1 MPPRT
6 APPSSASGNRIP
18 LYIALFVAVAALAI
32 VGLRL
37 SRSNAPAV
45 NQPASA
51 PAPASQQPFPSEAN
65 SKDKPAEQA
74 PPTQMPP
81 GVYNG

>member
-6 APPSSASGNRIP
+6 APPSGNNGNRIP

-37 SRSNAPAV
+37 TKNAPTSA
-45 NQPASA
+45 QPVAA
-51 PAPASQQPFPSEAN
+51 PAPNSQQPFPSDPT
-65 SKDKPAEQA
+65 SKDQPSQQEAPASGGERYS
-74 PPTQMPP
+74 
-81 GVYNG
+81 G